1 MMIQKTGRMR
11 GQATHGTGDGDG
23 VSEVIGAVLLISLVV
38 TAVALVAVF
47 VNSQATPR
55 NIPDVNFMV
64 GSDNRNPLTL
74 YLTHNGGDILPLGS
88 FSVYVDG
95 TMRAYSLSGGGNEWS
110 LGKNLVVPLSFGE
123 KPGTIILV
131 YNATGSGGSV
141 IGSASADVS
150 VPSVTA
156 APEIIIPPSVCVN
169 ITDPQIVLSV
179 VLNNV
184 SVIGDAMNQSP
195 STVGPVIANVVGAN
209 SISFYREGGTTV
221 ETGTYLSLNIT
232 GSGSNFAYG
241 KPNSI
246 TSRSL
251 DVGDIFVVT
260 VTQNNMQMKIFGLGN
275 QIWEF
280 SAPSSQGVVDIG
292 WKHKS
297 NGTWTN
303 ISNTG
308 LFHTWITGYQDVG
321 STLTIGS
328 DKNPSKSYTALA
340 VNGTLIIDDPSLDTV
355 TIQNIRP
362 VGVGLFV
369 LEYDPNS
376 DSMYFVG
383 NAQSVSVT

>member
-1 MMIQKTGRMR
+1 MMIRKTGRLR
-11 GQATHGTGDGDG
+11 GPASRGTGDGEG

-64 GSDNRNPLTL
+64 GSDNKNPATL
-74 YLTHNGGDILPLGS
+74 YLTHNGGDALPIGA

-95 TMRAYSLSGGGNEWS
+95 TQRSYTLSGGGNEWS
-110 LGKNLVVPLSFGE
+110 LGKNLLVPLSSGE
-123 KPGTIILV
+123 KPGTVILV
-131 YNATGSGGSV
+131 YNVTGSGGSV

-156 APEIIIPPSVCVN
+156 APEFVTPPPSVCVN
-169 ITDPQIVLSV
+169 ISDPQVVLSV

-209 SISFYREGGTTV
+209 SISFFREGKATIDS
-221 ETGTYLSLNIT
+221 GTYLSLNIT
-232 GSGSNFAYG
+232 SAGSTIAYG
-241 KPNSI
+241 TTTAK
-246 TSRSL
+246 SL
-251 DVGDIFVVT
+251 GIGDIIVIKLSKSSPGSW
-260 VTQNNMQMKIFGLGN
+260 KIFGLGN

-280 SAPSSQGVVDIG
+280 SAADRSKVVDIS

-303 ISNTG
+303 TSSTR
-308 LFHTWITGYQDVG
+308 LYHTWITGYQDIG
-321 STLTIGS
+321 STLTIRSTGGS
-328 DKNPSKSYTALA
+328 YYTALA
-340 VNGTLIIDDPSLDTV
+340 VNGTLKIDGISSNTV
-355 TIQNIRP
+355 VIQRIRP

-369 LEYDPNS
+369 LEYDPSS

-383 NAQSVSVT
+383 NAQSVTW

>member
-110 LGKNLVVPLSFGE
+110 LGKNLVVPLSSGE

-209 SISFYREGGTTV
+209 SISFYREGKATIDPNTH
-221 ETGTYLSLNIT
+221 LSLNIT
-232 GSGSNFAYG
+232 GAGSTISYG
-241 KPNSI
+241 TT
-246 TSRSL
+246 TSKSL
-251 DVGDIFVVT
+251 GIGDILVVT
-260 VTQNNMQMKIFGLGN
+260 LSKSSPGSWKIFGLGN

-280 SAPSSQGVVDIG
+280 SAADSSKVVDIS

-303 ISNTG
+303 TSATQ

-321 STLTIGS
+321 STLTVRSTGGS
-328 DKNPSKSYTALA
+328 YYTALA
-340 VNGTLIIDDPSLDTV
+340 VNGTMVIDGVNSSTV
-355 TIQNIRP
+355 VIQNIRP